1 MKILIIDPILKDA
14 LILYQQLLN
23 NDNYEP
29 VDIIT
34 DTTKAIQGIVQ
45 KSPDLLIIGAA
56 SGDLR
61 EVTEILDYLQGR
73 ETILSSIVILDTDKD
88 ATVEKLESHHPTA
101 YLTKPYTLKTLF
113 SIIESTMKEPIA
125 TTELQDELFLK
136 TGTRYERLNLQKL
149 LYAKANGKY
158 TELHFAFGKR
168 LMRISLTNFI
178 KEKINIDLLRTHKSY
193 AVNTTAISS
202 YKSDEIEVGE
212 ARIPIGRFFK
222 EGVQHFLKKNTLMLS
237 VNQKV

>member
-1 MKILIIDPILKDA
+1 MRILIIDPIIKNA
-14 LILYQQLLN
+14 LILHQQLLN
-23 NDNYEP
+23 SDYETVDVVTDPTKGIQSIVRKAPDLVIIGVGSNDFT
-29 VDIIT
+29 DII
-34 DTTKAIQGIVQ
+34 
-45 KSPDLLIIGAA
+45 
-56 SGDLR
+56 
-61 EVTEILDYLQGR
+61 EILDYIQNKKPALLS
-73 ETILSSIVILDTDKD
+73 ILILDKLPES
-88 ATVEKLESHHPTA
+88 ATKKLELYNPIA
-101 YLTKPYTLKTLF
+101 YLIKPYTLKTLF
-113 SIIESTMKEPIA
+113 SIIESAMKIPNPEF
-125 TTELQDELFLK
+125 QDDLFLK
-136 TGTRYERLNLQKL
+136 TGTKYERLNLQQL

-222 EGVQHFLKKNTLMLS
+222 ENVLYFLKKNTLLLS
-237 VNQKV
+237 INQKV